1 MFPILS
7 VTVYFLKVLSQES
20 HGTVHYIKG
29 RQTCVVEGVTWPR
42 CTPSRTSCLT
52 MGKAGKAHPGRPRDS
67 LYHQAC
73 AHSLSL
79 AWVIPCRTICASTSL
94 AQFIPTRAPPRLP
107 PGKLSLGPAWAG
119 PLPLCSPILPI
130 PHILCHETTIC
141 GI

>member
-29 RQTCVVEGVTWPR
+29 RQTCVVEGVTWLH

-52 MGKAGKAHPGRPRDS
+52 MGKAGKAHPGRSRDS

-73 AHSLSL
+73 AHALSL
-79 AWVIPCRTICASTSL
+79 AWSFHVEPSV
-94 AQFIPTRAPPRLP
+94 PLP
-107 PGKLSLGPAWAG
+107 PWPSSFQPVPPLAFPQGNFPWAQPGLVPFLCARLSFL
-119 PLPLCSPILPI
+119 LLISCVM
-130 PHILCHETTIC
+130 
-141 GI
+141 